1 MSGRIFPIVKDYQDH
16 ATKPGGFVTVDTTQ
30 LAGFEGLEK
39 VRINVPTLSSIHI
52 VTQGEWIEH
61 KDKLKLT
68 ETPAQKDVESDEQAI
83 ERIASRFDILDEM
96 AEAVA

>member
-1 MSGRIFPIVKDYQDH
+1 MAKYKKYIRIEKGGYRNHDMSGRIFPIVKDYQDH

-52 VTQGEWIEH
+52 VT
-61 KDKLKLT
+61 
-68 ETPAQKDVESDEQAI
+68 P
-83 ERIASRFDILDEM
+83 
-96 AEAVA
+96 

>member
-1 MSGRIFPIVKDYQDH
+1 MSGRIFSIVKDYQDH

-52 VTQGEWIEH
+52 VTTQTVVTCVAAQIE
-61 KDKLKLT
+61 KIFK
-68 ETPAQKDVESDEQAI
+68 I
-83 ERIASRFDILDEM
+83 EMPRF
-96 AEAVA
+96 